1 VSEGV
6 SDDDDDD
13 DEEEEEVSN
22 SYYTIDEIDTLSD
35 EDGE

>member
-1 VSEGV
+1 MS
-6 SDDDDDD
+6 DD
-13 DEEEEEVSN
+13 DEEEDVSN